1 MAAFLK
7 HVVMDRVG
15 GKRPAPP
22 RAIGAAAVVG
32 TTAGVLTYRLLRQQS
47 SRS

>member
-1 MAAFLK
+1 MGGFLNR
-7 HVVMDRVG
+7 VVIDRVG

-22 RAIGAAAVVG
+22 RAIGAALVVG
-32 TTAGVLTYRLLRQQS
+32 TTAGALTYRLLRHQA